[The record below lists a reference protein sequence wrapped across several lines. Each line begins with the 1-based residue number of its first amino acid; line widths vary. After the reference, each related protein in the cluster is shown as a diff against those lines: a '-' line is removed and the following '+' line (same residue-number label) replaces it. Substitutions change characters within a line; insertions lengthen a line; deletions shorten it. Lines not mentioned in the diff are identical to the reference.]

1 MAQVWYNRLLLYFQ
15 TNPRD
20 YLVPAAREN
29 SISRKASDFLVTH
42 DADLQLLSL
51 TGIARRCA
59 QESDLFFRHQP
70 HNPRYCYE
78 LLRRAILERDQHA
91 WELIYSQYRPLVVGW
106 VTRHPAFADSGE
118 ELEFFV
124 NSAYGKFWSAVSPDK
139 FLRFPDL
146 KSLLRYLQMCVH
158 SVIVDH
164 ARMTALPTLRL
175 APEIAVAGDYLG
187 QVDVIHQTIALS
199 QRQEFWRWI
208 EAHLRNEKE
217 RQVVYGS
224 FFLNLKPREIYMHYR
239 GVFRNVGEVH
249 RIKEN
254 LLARLRRDPEL
265 RKLFGE
271 DA

>member
-1 MAQVWYNRLLLYFQ
+1 
-15 TNPRD
+15 
-20 YLVPAAREN
+20 
-29 SISRKASDFLVTH
+29 VTH

-59 QESDLFFRHQP
+59 QESDLFFRRQP

-91 WELIYSQYRPLVVGW
+91 WELIYAQYRPLVVGW
-106 VTRHPAFADSGE
+106 VVRHPAFAASE
-118 ELEFFV
+118 EEPDFFV
-124 NSAYGKFWSAVSPDK
+124 NSAYGKFWSALSPDK
-139 FLRFPDL
+139 FQRFPDL

-164 ARMTALPTLRL
+164 ARMTALPALRL
-175 APEIAVAGDYLG
+175 APEIALPGDDLR
-187 QVDVIHQTIALS
+187 QADVIHQTIALA

-208 EAHLRNEKE
+208 EARLRNEKE
-217 RQVVYGS
+217 RHVIYGS
-224 FFLNLKPREIYMHYR
+224 FFLNLKPRELHLQYR

-265 RKLFGE
+265 RTLFGE
-271 DA
+271 NA